1 MRIVALHLTIF
12 CSHMNAQVEQL
23 IETDNHGILV
33 LPLLGRACSDLL
45 KFGRAPPTDRF
56 TGAICMSMLSAIA
69 GLAMLGWCHGD
80 IKPGN
85 IMLPTHK
92 VRQHMHAGGLL

>member
-1 MRIVALHLTIF
+1 MVALHLTIF
-12 CSHMNAQVEQL
+12 RSHMNAQVEQL

-45 KFGRAPPTDRF
+45 KFGRAPPTDSF
-56 TGAICMSMLSAIA
+56 TGAICMSTLSAIV
-69 GLAMLGWCHGD
+69 GLALLGWCHGD

-92 VRQHMHAGGLL
+92 VRLRVRACGLL